1 MIDDC
6 VFILINL
13 YNPSMEKEQVAKW
26 EKMNLMLKTFD
37 NLEKKIILGGDF
49 NLFLDSTLE
58 AEGGSL
64 VF

>member
-1 MIDDC
+1 
-6 VFILINL
+6 
-13 YNPSMEKEQVAKW
+13 MEKEQVAKW

-49 NLFLDSTLE
+49 NLFLDSILE

>member
-37 NLEKKIILGGDF
+37 NLEMKIILGGDF
-49 NLFLDSTLE
+49 NLFLDSILE

>member
-49 NLFLDSTLE
+49 NLFLDSILE